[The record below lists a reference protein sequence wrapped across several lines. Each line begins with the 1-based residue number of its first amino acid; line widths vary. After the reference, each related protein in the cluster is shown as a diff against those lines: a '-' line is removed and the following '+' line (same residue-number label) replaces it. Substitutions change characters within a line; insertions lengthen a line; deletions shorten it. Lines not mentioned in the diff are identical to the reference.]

1 MDAELVEY
9 EAGSRIPILEGR
21 SEGPTGPSGKAQT
34 LVQGGGGALMFGG
47 HATSEIMPYII
58 SEVPSALV
66 MPTPCGSGPRC
77 IVLPQRHGRGCCKAS
92 PVLLLSR
99 WIQRNR

>member
-1 MDAELVEY
+1 MEY

-66 MPTPCGSGPRC
+66 MPTPCGSGPA
-77 IVLPQRHGRGCCKAS
+77 QNRHAPSPWPWMLQSFAS
-92 PVLLLSR
+92 PLAVS
-99 WIQRNR
+99 IDPAESMIAP